1 MHCGPGKGYIETK
14 LFSMKNSYVCDCYMY
29 LLWLKMIFQYH
40 NILTRR
46 KIYEKIMCF
55 SFEFQIQEV
64 YFLMKIK
71 LLRRVYTCFKYCVLW
86 LNLNLKHSLDVY
98 GHHWRKW
105 DLIWTSSFTNKMK
118 IFFQVSTLTF
128 SDFSYFLGL
137 WTLIS
142 PILLN
147 LVLST

>member
-46 KIYEKIMCF
+46 KVYEKIMCF

-98 GHHWRKW
+98 GHH
-105 DLIWTSSFTNKMK
+105 
-118 IFFQVSTLTF
+118 
-128 SDFSYFLGL
+128 
-137 WTLIS
+137 
-142 PILLN
+142 
-147 LVLST
+147 